1 MNVAAIDFGRKRIG
15 IAVGDTENGIAHPIA
30 VISRT
35 PGKSDVEAVKR
46 TLDTRIVKKIVV
58 GLPLNMD
65 GTEGPMVRAV
75 RAFGARIEAALSITV
90 EYEDERLSTFEARE
104 RMRELRQDGT
114 GGHRGKPVD
123 AIAAAVI
130 LESWMARNRK

>member
-1 MNVAAIDFGRKRIG
+1 MNVVAIDFGQKRLG
-15 IAVGDTENGIAHPIA
+15 IAVGDTENGIVHPLA
-30 VISRT
+30 VINRT
-35 PGKSDVEAVKR
+35 SGKSDVEAVR
-46 TLDTRIVKKIVV
+46 RVLESRVVEKIVV

-65 GTEGPMVRAV
+65 GTEGPMVRAA
-75 RAFGARIEAALSITV
+75 RAFGARIQAALSITV

-104 RMRELRQDGT
+104 RMREASDDRA
-114 GGHRGKPVD
+114 GGRRGKPVD